1 MFTFASSVSSQVSD
15 TGAAGRRHGGRLID
29 YLIISSVNENLHNA
43 MTRRETE
50 SKDLLATQD
59 HSESTICLACHDRLM
74 PHASGCRL
82 ITVDTDSLQQEEEL
96 RANTNMKKEEKQT
109 KLETKKKPQSLR
121 LPT

>member
-1 MFTFASSVSSQVSD
+1 MYD
-15 TGAAGRRHGGRLID
+15 TGAAGCCHAGCSID
-29 YLIISSVNENLHNA
+29 YLIVSSINENLKNA

-82 ITVDTDSLQQEEEL
+82 STVDTDSLH
-96 RANTNMKKEEKQT
+96 R
-109 KLETKKKPQSLR
+109 
-121 LPT
+121 